1 MLFLFLFFIGISDSG
16 AQEPN
21 MSITVNASRY
31 QEVYME
37 DPRVICTTPCSFDQ
51 DTSLVFLEANRKHK
65 TWYKKGN
72 ITGIYNDET
81 IGIAYSDCDW
91 RRNSLKCANDNSVW
105 VLRTIIMQNEDKASI
120 NVMMFDE
127 TGVMIGQG
135 TISRNKKVTI
145 VERQR
150 TTQQQAPGQPMSIT
164 NCSEQSGNCA
174 TIPITPQGQ
183 TATQVEDLEPSIVT
197 IPPVLLDRD
206 VGQAMIHMYDS
217 IRVK

>member
-51 DTSLVFLEANRKHK
+51 DTSLVFIEANRKHN
-65 TWYKKGN
+65 TWYKGGD
-72 ITGIYNDET
+72 ITAVYTDET

-91 RRNSLKCANDNSVW
+91 RRNSLKCAHDNGVW
-105 VLRTIIMQNEDKASI
+105 VLRTIITQDDDKASV

-127 TGVMIGQG
+127 SGVMIGQG
-135 TISRNKKVTI
+135 TISRNKKVT
-145 VERQR
+145 VVKRQR
-150 TTQQQAPGQPMSIT
+150 TTQQQVPGQPMTAT
-164 NCSEQSGNCA
+164 NCPEGTNTCT
-174 TIPITPQGQ
+174 TIPINPQGQ
-183 TATQVEDLEPSIVT
+183 VTNQTEDLEPTIVEV
-197 IPPVLLDRD
+197 PPALLDRD